1 MRKIISIILVAAFI
15 IVSVS
20 GVQMVIAPKHQNVQ
34 QQMISVYEPGISLNA
49 GQMPLY
55 PKKAHEWAGYL
66 FIGAGLAHLVFN
78 RKSMFSYFKF

>member
-34 QQMISVYEPGISLNA
+34 QQMISVHETGISLSA
-49 GQMPLY
+49 GQIPFY

-66 FIGAGLAHLVFN
+66 FIGAGLAHLVLN
-78 RKSMFSYFKF
+78 RKLMLSYFKF